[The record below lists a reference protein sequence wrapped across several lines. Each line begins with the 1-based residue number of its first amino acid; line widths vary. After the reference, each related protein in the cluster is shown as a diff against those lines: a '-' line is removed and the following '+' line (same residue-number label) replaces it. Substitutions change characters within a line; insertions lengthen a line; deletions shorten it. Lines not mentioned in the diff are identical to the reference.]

1 MKKKILFLIVVILL
15 AAGLKVDK
23 VNASKQKENLPEDG
37 YITVSEKF
45 YYDRIIGGGVREVI
59 RFKPSA
65 PSTFT
70 TIEGKFFYVD

>member
-15 AAGLKVDK
+15 AAGLKVDR
-23 VNASKQKENLPEDG
+23 VNASKQKENLTEDG

-45 YYDRIIGGGVREVI
+45 YYDRIIGGVREVI

-70 TIEGKFFYVD
+70 TIEGKTFYVD

>member
-37 YITVSEKF
+37 YITVSERF
-45 YYDRIIGGGVREVI
+45 YYDIIIGGGVREVI

-70 TIEGKFFYVD
+70 TIEGKTFYVD

>member
-37 YITVSEKF
+37 YITVSERF
-45 YYDRIIGGGVREVI
+45 YYDRIIGGGYERSSDLS
-59 RFKPSA
+59 RLLHLHLP
-65 PSTFT
+65 P
-70 TIEGKFFYVD
+70 